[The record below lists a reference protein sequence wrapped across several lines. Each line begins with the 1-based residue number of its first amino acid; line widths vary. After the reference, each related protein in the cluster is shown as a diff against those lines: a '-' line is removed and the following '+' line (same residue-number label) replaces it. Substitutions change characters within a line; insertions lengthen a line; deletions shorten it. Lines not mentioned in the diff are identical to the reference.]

1 MIEEIAKKVDAL
13 PPLPKTLIE
22 LQEFKK
28 KNVQEPIEL
37 LGILER
43 DPLIL
48 ATLLKVANSA
58 MFGFRHKVETTKK
71 AIELIGI
78 NFTLSIAF
86 GSAIKSTLNTNLD
99 AYGTSSEEFLELAN
113 MSSNLLNKWVGPWDM
128 KLKEEMLLPVFLQET
143 GKFVLSDIAKEN
155 DISDKFLSTIQ
166 QNPLEIS
173 KYEQEFFGA
182 TSAQISSAIFKQ
194 WGLDEDLVK
203 VISSVDD
210 VNSCDAELKQ
220 QAQVLSIVKMLCN
233 PIDPLGDSV
242 IEAAINQAKGYGL
255 HTRSLE
261 KAIEIMQDRILDAM

>member
-1 MIEEIAKKVDAL
+1 MIEEIAKRVDAL

-28 KNVQEPIEL
+28 KNVQEPLEL
-37 LGILER
+37 LTILER

-99 AYGTSSEEFLELAN
+99 AYGLNSEEFLELAN
-113 MSSNLLNKWVGPWDM
+113 MSSNLLSKWVGQWDF

-143 GKFVLSDIAKEN
+143 GKFVLSDIAKEKGLN
-155 DISDKFLSTIQ
+155 EKFFETIKSSPEDISKH
-166 QNPLEIS
+166 
-173 KYEQEFFGA
+173 EQEFFGA
-182 TSAQISSAIFKQ
+182 TSSQVSSTIFKQ

-203 VISSVDD
+203 AIASVDD
-210 VNSCDAELKQ
+210 VDNCEGKYLKE
-220 QAQVLSIVKMLCN
+220 AQVLHIIKILCN
-233 PIDPLGDSV
+233 PVDPLGDSV
-242 IEAAINQAKGYGL
+242 VEKAVEQAQAYGL

-261 KAIEIMQDRILDAM
+261 KAIETMQDRILDAL

>member
-28 KNVQEPIEL
+28 KDVQEPIEL
-37 LGILER
+37 LAILEK

-99 AYGTSSEEFLELAN
+99 AYGVNSEEFLELAN
-113 MSSNLLNKWVGPWDM
+113 MASNLLNKWVGPWDM
-128 KLKEEMLLPVFLQET
+128 KLKEEMVLPVFLQET

-155 DISDKFLSTIQ
+155 ELQEKFYYTIQKNPLDISQ
-166 QNPLEIS
+166 
-173 KYEQEFFGA
+173 YEKEYFGA
-182 TSAQISSAIFKQ
+182 TSSQISAAIFKQ

-203 VISSVDD
+203 VIGSVDD
-210 VNSCDAELKQ
+210 VQNCDSNYAKE
-220 QAQVLSIVKMLCN
+220 AQVLHVVKMLCN
-233 PIDPLGDSV
+233 PIDPLGDSI
-242 IEAAINQAKGYGL
+242 IEAAINQAKEYGL

-261 KAIEIMQDRILDAM
+261 KAIETMQDRILDAM